1 FPPIR
6 NLNDAIIQL
15 YPSGERDAIVDAA
28 IAALENDSIG
38 DPFRGQGDDGKWYA
52 GYRIARV
59 PEPLAPLAIP
69 AGAVITSVNGVTVD
83 SGAALLAVVKKLAGR
98 PRPTRLLV
106 EYVRKSARYAI
117 EYRIM

>member
-1 FPPIR
+1 M
-6 NLNDAIIQL
+6 L
-15 YPSGERDAIVDAA
+15 
-28 IAALENDSIG
+28 
-38 DPFRGQGDDGKWYA
+38 DPAMVEYA
-52 GYRIARV
+52 SPAPRMEA
-59 PEPLAPLAIP
+59 LAPLAIP